1 MITLNTLEAPVNNKS
16 NKAWFCLVLS
26 IALAI
31 AGCGRTGNDQAAD
44 EEHESAEQSAPPT
57 LTTLLAGESRA
68 AADRARDDGRKP
80 AEVIAFLGIEPGM
93 NVVDIIGAG
102 GYYTEVLSLAVGPRG
117 HVTAQNPAIV
127 MQLRDGINETQL
139 SERLADNRLP
149 NVTRLDKEMAE
160 LSAEDG
166 PFDAAITALNLHD
179 IYNGYGEDSA
189 IETLQLIYATLKPG
203 GVFGIIDHNG
213 AAGNDNTALHR
224 MLKEDAV
231 RVAEAAGFVVEDDS
245 GLLHV
250 HHDDMTQVVFAEGIR
265 GKTHR
270 FLLKLRKPQI

>member
-1 MITLNTLEAPVNNKS
+1 MNNKS
-16 NKAWFCLVLS
+16 NTVWFCLVLS
-26 IALAI
+26 IVLAI
-31 AGCGRTGNDQAAD
+31 AGCGRTGDQQAAD
-44 EEHESAEQSAPPT
+44 EEHAIAEDSAPQT
-57 LTTLLAGESRA
+57 LAMLLASESRA
-68 AADRARDDGRKP
+68 AADRARDAGRKP

-127 MQLRDGINETQL
+127 MQLRDGANEKQL
-139 SERLADNRLP
+139 SERLANNRLP
-149 NVTRLDKEMAE
+149 NVSRLDKEMAE

-179 IYNGYGEDSA
+179 IYNGYGEESA
-189 IETLQLIYATLKPG
+189 IGTLQSIYATLKPG
-203 GVFGIIDHNG
+203 GVFGIIDHSG
-213 AAGNDNTALHR
+213 AAGNDNKALHR

-231 RVAEAAGFVVEDDS
+231 RVAEAAGFVVEEDS

-250 HHDDMTQVVFAEGIR
+250 HHDDMTQGVFGEGIR
-265 GKTHR
+265 GKTNR
-270 FLLKLRKPQI
+270 FLLKLRKPGL